1 MKVKFNRRQ
10 EFVVGGFK
18 PLAGGFESLLVGY
31 YEGRKL
37 MFASKVRAGLTP
49 HTRAELFP
57 QLKTIAQPK
66 CPFANLPLS
75 RTGHWGEG
83 ISTEDM
89 TALWWVKPK
98 MVVEVSFVE
107 WTRDGLL
114 RHPEFI
120 GVRDDKGPREI
131 RREDG

>member
-1 MKVKFNRRQ
+1 
-10 EFVVGGFK
+10 
-18 PLAGGFESLLVGY
+18 
-31 YEGRKL
+31 
-37 MFASKVRAGLTP
+37 
-49 HTRAELFP
+49 
-57 QLKTIAQPK
+57 
-66 CPFANLPLS
+66 
-75 RTGHWGEG
+75 
-83 ISTEDM
+83 M

-131 RREDG
+131 RREDGYSSRRGSIPPRGRLRD